1 MPDTIEICRL
11 KVETHIGVPDEERA
25 QAQSLW
31 ITVRL
36 VPSQGF
42 DHLGD
47 SIEHTIDYQAV
58 ANQLTAL
65 AAAKPRKLIETLAS
79 EAADRLLSSYPLSEV
94 WLRIEKQILPNTD
107 CVAVEIS
114 RSASGNS

>member
-1 MPDTIEICRL
+1 MDTIEISRL
-11 KVETHIGVPDEERA
+11 QVETHIGVPDEERA
-25 QAQSLW
+25 QPQSLW

-58 ANQLTAL
+58 ADQLTAL
-65 AAAKPRKLIETLAS
+65 AASKPRKLIETFAS
-79 EAADRLLSSYPLSEV
+79 EAADLLLREYPLNKV

-107 CVAVEIS
+107 CVAVELS
-114 RSASGNS
+114 RAASGT